1 MKLLGTFLSP
11 YASRVM
17 IAARFK
23 GIDLALEAPDGGP
36 RGAALLALSPIGKI
50 PVLVDGPLVLPESD
64 VILAY
69 LEDRFPNPTL
79 FPGDAAQRANI
90 RLLSRLMDTYSAP
103 SFGPFVEN
111 NDPAAIATAMGRIDQ
126 ALGFIDH
133 FRIDGEFAS
142 GPAFS
147 AADCALIPPFHI
159 LESLQGGFG
168 TFDLVSKRPGLDAWW
183 SRTRVSAIGEF
194 ARGAINE
201 AVATF
206 LQGRAR

>member
-1 MKLLGTFLSP
+1 MKLIGTALSP

-23 GIDLALEAPDGGP
+23 GIDLPLEAPAGEP
-36 RGAALLALSPIGKI
+36 RSAQRLAQTPIGKI

-79 FPGDAAQRANI
+79 FPGDAIQRANI
-90 RLLSRLMDTYSAP
+90 RLVARLMDAYSAP
-103 SFGPFVEN
+103 SYGPFVEN
-111 NDPAAIATAMGRIDQ
+111 SDPAAIATARERIDQ
-126 ALGFIDH
+126 ALGYVDH

-147 AADCALIPPFHI
+147 AADCALIPFFHI
-159 LESLQGGFG
+159 MELLQGGFG
-168 TFDLVSKRPGLDAWW
+168 LFDYVSSRPKLAAWW
-183 SRTRVSAIGEF
+183 TRTRGSELGVF
-194 ARGAINE
+194 ATEAMDA
-201 AVATF
+201 AVAKMF
-206 LQGRAR
+206 QDRAR